1 MSDYKNY
8 SLNHL
13 QDSVRDALES
23 EATPQE
29 VYDCIINEIQR
40 SANYHRACL
49 NSSSRLLSLLEDNIK
64 IEGYDDFELPVPKQ
78 ESNVVRISDRVK
90 SWHPQRDGESFEE
103 CLAREGYEYTPID
116 SEYRSKFKL
125 DSPELHNDV
134 HIKTNA
140 NSLYNDGWTQQHY
153 KDAIDKLEKKLNT
166 DGDIK

>member
-64 IEGYDDFELPVPKQ
+64 IEGYDDFELPLPKQ

-116 SEYRSKFKL
+116 SEDRSKFKL
-125 DSPELHNDV
+125 DSPELHNLSS
-134 HIKTNA
+134 NP
-140 NSLYNDGWTQQHY
+140 YNDGWTQQHY
-153 KDAIDKLEKKLNT
+153 KDAVDKLEKKLNT